1 MNSGEFILNEK
12 KPSFINRLSSLFVRF
27 LKTRIL
33 TKKYMLFAFFTPI
46 LVMLLTFLFTGM
58 IFGKTSF
65 LALDMNAQYIYFFEQ
80 LRDALTGK
88 ESFFYTLERSLG
100 GEFFGYY
107 TYYLASPLSLIVVL
121 FPDTMIVEAIGV
133 MMVLKSALASLAFC
147 IYLYNTRHVNSVGF
161 GMFSVAYAFCAYATA
176 YQTNIMWMDAL
187 IWLPLI
193 ALGIRALIREGK
205 FKLFVLSLSL
215 GIWSNYYIGYMLCIF
230 AALYFV
236 FFLASHSKAER
247 NPNGVKLHILKSCLR
262 FFLYTCLVLAITAG
276 VLLCAIYSLSFG
288 KSDGF
293 DPSKLTFT
301 VNIDFIDVIAKMFI
315 GTFDTFRPEG
325 KPHIYAGTLALL
337 LLPLFFISKKI
348 KLREKIGYSALVT
361 FFIASF
367 TISALNLFWHG
378 FSEPVWLNYRYSF
391 IFSFIILIMAYR
403 AYEGINEVGF
413 KYFAVA
419 SGALIFILFI
429 AQKTADLT
437 RYDGDTANRYNIWGA
452 VWLTSIFL
460 GLYLLLFYLLKRE
473 PKKLTSSATEAP
485 YKKRVSKTR
494 VISIILCALVCTEA
508 LVSAC
513 ISWAG
518 QFDDAGLSTK
528 SSYDN
533 FKRSQGVITEFLE
546 KKEIDGFFRAERL
559 FQRKSNDNLVLNING
574 VSEFTSTYNKGAKD
588 FLKRLGYK
596 TQDQSAL
603 YRFTDELADSL
614 LGIKYVISDEL
625 INKKP
630 EEIIKS
636 DIYKEI
642 AVLDG
647 KYTVY
652 ENKHALP
659 IMYAVNKDVLLA
671 DMSEEMSSSLFA
683 IYIAELMTG
692 VDLGY
697 YMTEK
702 KLDTVY
708 NELMR
713 GAIKDASVSDTEIR
727 GTLTAKENQIVFT
740 TLPYDRMWQVHVDG
754 VRVEAYKCFDAMLA
768 FDIEAGEHTIEMKYV
783 PMQWYVG
790 IAITGVG
797 CFVFSLLVILEFVTK
812 LRQKSKRKG
821 ENL

>member
-1 MNSGEFILNEK
+1 MNNGELVLNEARPSPIK
-12 KPSFINRLSSLFVRF
+12 KAGFFFVRF
-27 LKTRIL
+27 FKTKIL
-33 TKKYMLFAFFTPI
+33 TKKYMLFAFFAPI
-46 LVMLLTFLFTGM
+46 LIMLLTFLFTGM
-58 IFGKTSF
+58 LFGKTSY
-65 LALDMNAQYIYFFEQ
+65 LALDMNAQYVYFFEQ
-80 LRDALTGK
+80 LRDVLTGK

-100 GEFFGYY
+100 GEFFGCFA
-107 TYYLASPLSLIVVL
+107 YYLASPLSLIVVL

-147 IYLYNTRHVNSVGF
+147 IFLYNTRPVNSIGF
-161 GMFSVAYAFCAYATA
+161 SFFSVLYAFCAYATA

-205 FKLFVLSLSL
+205 FKLFVVSLSMA
-215 GIWSNYYIGYMLCIF
+215 IWSNYYIGYMLCIF

-236 FFLASHSKAER
+236 FFLASHSRDER
-247 NPNGVKLHILKSCLR
+247 NPKGVKLHVLKACLR
-262 FFLYTCLVLAITAG
+262 FFLYTCLVLLISAG
-276 VLLCAIYSLSFG
+276 ILFVAVYSLGFG

-301 VNIDFIDVIAKMFI
+301 VNIDFIDVFAKMFI

-325 KPHIYAGTLALL
+325 KPHIYAGTLTLL
-337 LLPLFFISKKI
+337 LLPLFFMSKRI
-348 KLREKIGYSALVT
+348 KLREKIGYGALVT
-361 FFIASF
+361 FFLASF

-403 AYEGINEVGF
+403 AYERINEAKF
-413 KYFAVA
+413 KYFAIT
-419 SGALIFILFI
+419 SGALMVILFI

-437 RYDGDTANRYNIWGA
+437 RYDGDTANRFNIWGA
-452 VWLTSIFL
+452 AWLTALFL
-460 GLYLLLFYLLKRE
+460 GIYLIILFFIKNK
-473 PKKLTSSATEAP
+473 PN
-485 YKKRVSKTR
+485 KTR
-494 VISIILCALVCTEA
+494 LLSILLCAFVCTES
-508 LVSAC
+508 LVGASL
-513 ISWAG
+513 SWAG

-528 SSYDN
+528 ANYDI
-533 FKRSQGVITEFLE
+533 FKSSQGIISEFLE
-546 KKEIDGFFRAERL
+546 EKQIDGFFRAERL

-574 VSEFTSTYNKGAKD
+574 VSEFTSTYNKGAKEL
-588 FLKRLGYK
+588 LKKLGYK

-603 YRFTDELADSL
+603 YRFTNELADSL

-625 INKKP
+625 INSKAD
-630 EEIIKS
+630 EIIKS
-636 DIYKEI
+636 NIYEEI

-659 IMYAVNKDVLLA
+659 IMYAVNEKILTA
-671 DMSEEMSSSLFA
+671 DLSRQMSPDNFA
-683 IYIAELMTG
+683 LYIADLMLDQ
-692 VDLGY
+692 DLGANI
-697 YMTEK
+697 TER
-702 KLDTVY
+702 KLDRIY
-708 NELMR
+708 PIFME
-713 GAIKDASVSDTEIR
+713 GALKNSSVDDTKIS

-740 TLPYDRMWQVHVDG
+740 TLPYDRMWQVYVDG
-754 VRVEAYKCFDAMLA
+754 ERVDTFKCLDSMIA

-790 IAITGVG
+790 IAITCVG

-812 LRQKSKRKG
+812 LRRKSKRKG

>member
-1 MNSGEFILNEK
+1 MDKSEIALNEAN
-12 KPSFINRLSSLFVRF
+12 PSFINRVSSPFMRF
-27 LKTRIL
+27 FETKIL
-33 TKKYMLFAFFTPI
+33 TKKYMLFAFFAPI
-46 LVMLLTFLFTGM
+46 MIMILTFLFTGM
-58 IFGKTSF
+58 LFGKTSY
-65 LALDMNAQYIYFFEQ
+65 LALDMNAQYVYFFEQ
-80 LRDALTGK
+80 LRDVLTGK

-107 TYYLASPLSLIVVL
+107 TYYLASPLSFIVVL

-147 IYLYNTRHVNSVGF
+147 IFLYNTRPVNSIGF
-161 GMFSVAYAFCAYATA
+161 GMFSVIYAFCAYATA

-205 FKLFVLSLSL
+205 FKLFVISLSVA
-215 GIWSNYYIGYMLCIF
+215 IWSNYYIGYMLCIF

-247 NPNGVKLHILKSCLR
+247 NPNGVKLHVLKSGIR
-262 FFLYTCLVLAITAG
+262 FFLYTCLVLAMAAG
-276 VLLCAIYSLSFG
+276 VLLTAVYSLGFG

-325 KPHIYAGTLALL
+325 KPHIYTGTLTLL

-403 AYEGINEVGF
+403 AYERINEVGF

-419 SGALIFILFI
+419 SGALMFILFI
-429 AQKTADLT
+429 AQKTSDLT

-452 VWLTSIFL
+452 VWLTA
-460 GLYLLLFYLLKRE
+460 LLLGAYLIIFWFLKN
-473 PKKLTSSATEAP
+473 KK
-485 YKKRVSKTR
+485 SKTR
-494 VISIILCALVCTEA
+494 FISTVLCVFVCAEA
-508 LVSAC
+508 LLGAC
-513 ISWAG
+513 LSWAG

-528 SSYDN
+528 ANYDY
-533 FKRSQGVITEFLE
+533 FKKSQSAISEFLE
-546 KKEIDGFFRAERL
+546 EKEIDGFFRAERL

-574 VSEFTSTYNKGAKD
+574 VSEFTSTYNKGAKAL
-588 FLKRLGYK
+588 LKKLGYK

-603 YRFTDELADSL
+603 YRFSNELADSL
-614 LGIKYVISDEL
+614 LGIKYVISDEP
-625 INKKP
+625 INRNP
-630 EEIIKS
+630 DEIIKS
-636 DIYKEI
+636 DIYEEI
-642 AVLDG
+642 TVLDG

-652 ENKHALP
+652 ENKYALP
-659 IMYAVNKDVLLA
+659 IMYSVSNKILDA
-671 DMSEEMSSSLFA
+671 DMTTDMDSERFTL
-683 IYIAELMTG
+683 YITGLMLEK
-692 VDLGY
+692 DLGAY
-697 YMTEK
+697 LTEK
-702 KLDTVY
+702 KL
-708 NELMR
+708 NEIYPLLSQ
-713 GAIKDASVSDTEIR
+713 GGLKNSSVCDTEIC
-727 GTLTAKENQIVFT
+727 GTVTAKENQIIFT
-740 TLPYDRMWQVHVDG
+740 TLPYDKMWQVYVDG
-754 VRVEAYKCFDAMLA
+754 VRVETYKCLDATVG
-768 FDIEAGEHTIEMKYV
+768 FDITAGEHTIEMKYV
-783 PMQWYVG
+783 PIQWYVG
-790 IAITGVG
+790 LAVTGLG
-797 CFVFSLLVILEFVTK
+797 CLIFSTLVILEFVMN
-812 LRQKSKRKG
+812 LRRKRNRKG
-821 ENL
+821 ENI